1 MQILEPV
8 LDRAMIKLL
17 WRFLSRED
25 AYTKVFGLSLPQIFV
40 ILSWCCV
47 APTGSASEIPEDP
60 LRSSQ
65 WETMYK
71 LYLKGSPV
79 VFDQR
84 VKVLAP
90 KAAENSLEVPVMV
103 DVEAL
108 DGVQEVLVFADYNPL
123 PKVLE
128 FSPKGAKPR
137 IGFRLKL
144 QQSSPIRAAARA
156 SDGVWHVGGMWVDAA
171 GGGCTLPSVGS
182 ASPQWESRL
191 GEVDARLWARED
203 GSRRLRFSVMHPMD
217 TGLAPGIPA
226 FYAES
231 IELTDTN
238 GELLASIKPYEPV
251 SENPQFALDLPGK
264 TPIIVHGRDNNGN
277 RFNAEIAP

>member
-1 MQILEPV
+1 MQMNMQCSNHMACAMKSETGTGALFRIL
-8 LDRAMIKLL
+8 AI
-17 WRFLSRED
+17 
-25 AYTKVFGLSLPQIFV
+25 LSLC
-40 ILSWCCV
+40 SV
-47 APTGSASEIPEDP
+47 ALGARASDIPDDP

-90 KAAENSLEVPVMV
+90 KAAENSLEVPVIV
-103 DVEAL
+103 DVKAL

-128 FSPKGAKPR
+128 FIPRGAEPR
-137 IGFRLKL
+137 IGFRIKL

-156 SDGVWHVGGMWVDAA
+156 SDGVWHVGGIWVDAA

-191 GEVDARLWARED
+191 GEIDARLWVRED

-217 TGLAPGIPA
+217 TGLAPGVPA

-231 IELTDTN
+231 IELTDDN

-251 SENPQFALDLPGK
+251 SENPIFALDLPGK
-264 TPIIVHGRDNNGN
+264 TPIIVSGRDNNGN

>member
-1 MQILEPV
+1 
-8 LDRAMIKLL
+8 MIKFL
-17 WRFLSRED
+17 WKYLSRED
-25 AYTKVFGLSLPQIFV
+25 ACTKVFGLSLSQILV
-40 ILSWCCV
+40 IVSLCCV
-47 APTGSASEIPEDP
+47 APGRGATEIPEDP

-71 LYLKGSPV
+71 LYMKGAPV

-103 DVEAL
+103 DVKAL
-108 DGVQEVLVFADYNPL
+108 DGVQEVLVFADFNPL

-128 FSPKGAKPR
+128 FTPKGAEAR
-137 IGFRLKL
+137 IGFRIKL

-156 SDGVWHVGGMWVDAA
+156 SDGTWHVGGMWVDAA

-191 GEVDARLWARED
+191 GEIDAKLWARED

-226 FYAES
+226 FYAET
-231 IELTDTN
+231 IELTDDN
-238 GELLASIKPYEPV
+238 GELLASIRPYEPV
-251 SENPQFALDLPGK
+251 SENPIFTMDLPGN
-264 TPIIVHGRDNNGN
+264 TPIIVSGRDNNGN